1 MNLFHRQLTF
11 KNVLGK
17 DVQRRTDFALSLF
30 LVSLDIYLV
39 QDSPPVTSAIWKSD
53 ELPEL

>member
-17 DVQRRTDFALSLF
+17 DAQGRTDFALSPL
-30 LVSLDIYLV
+30 LLSLDIYLV
-39 QDSPPVTSAIWKSD
+39 QDSPPVTSAIWKSG
-53 ELPEL
+53 ELLEL